1 VSASPTLSLIIC
13 ALWFVL
19 AAVMVYYAFR
29 THRFLFVPAFFF
41 LFLGGWTLAD
51 FLSPVDLMAGVWVWI
66 YRAVAVL
73 ILGVC
78 LFRYY
83 LYKKNGR

>member
-1 VSASPTLSLIIC
+1 MIC

-19 AAVMVYYAFR
+19 AAVMVYYAFKV
-29 THRFLFVPAFFF
+29 HRFLFVPAVFF

-51 FLSPVDLMAGVWVWI
+51 LLSPADLMAGVWLWV
-66 YRAVAVL
+66 YRAVAVVMFA
-73 ILGVC
+73 VC
-78 LFRYY
+78 GLRYW